1 VLVDYETGS
10 APLPPPSSTL
20 QWSYLA
26 IYNHKI
32 HFEKNGVFLTRNLRQ
47 YCQLVMK
54 DFSFSFT
61 KKNLKK
67 KSLRFY
73 FILFFGVSKMNIICA
88 DASKA
93 YNILTPLLRI

>member
-1 VLVDYETGS
+1 V
-10 APLPPPSSTL
+10 
-20 QWSYLA
+20 
-26 IYNHKI
+26 
-32 HFEKNGVFLTRNLRQ
+32 KNGVFLARNLRQ

-61 KKNLKK
+61 KKLKNKNK

-73 FILFFGVSKMNIICA
+73 FILFFGVSKMTIICA